1 MLEAIFL
8 GIVQGLTE
16 FLPISSSAHVRIFGE
31 FLPSGSDPGATFTA
45 IMQIGT
51 EIAVLIYFRKDIL
64 KIFSAVSRL
73 VLGARFEAGSPDQQ
87 SARLGG
93 LIAIGSIPI
102 FALGYIGQSY
112 IRENFRSLWLISFTL
127 IGFGIILGVLDHF
140 GKKIK
145 KLEDLNRRDGLI
157 YGLAQSLALIPGVS
171 RSGATIAMGR
181 FLGYK
186 REAALRYSF
195 LLAIPAV
202 LGSGTYELLN
212 SLTEPTNAFSLVE
225 TAVATFVAFLVGYAV
240 IAWLM
245 KFVQTRSFLPFV
257 LYRILLGIFIICLL
271 LTGTISA
278 PVV

>member
-16 FLPISSSAHVRIFGE
+16 FLPISSSAHVRLFGE
-31 FLPSGSDPGATFTA
+31 FLPSGSDPGATFSA
-45 IMQIGT
+45 IIQIGT
-51 EIAVLIYFRKDIL
+51 ELAVLIYFRSDLLRIVR
-64 KIFSAVSRL
+64 AVLRYL
-73 VLGARFEAGSPDQQ
+73 VGKQIEKASSEYQ

-93 LIAIGSIPI
+93 LILLGSIPI
-102 FALGYIGQSY
+102 FVFGYLGQSF

-127 IGFGIILGVLDHF
+127 IFFGIALGVIDHL
-140 GKKIK
+140 GKKMK
-145 KLEDLNRRDGLI
+145 SLDELNRRDGII

-212 SLTEPTNAFSLVE
+212 SLSEPTNSFSAIE
-225 TAVATFVAFLVGYAV
+225 TATATLVSFLIGYLV

-245 KFVQTRSFLPFV
+245 KFVQTRSFMPFV
-257 LYRILLGIFIICLL
+257 VYRIVLGLVIIILLA
-271 LTGTISA
+271 TGTIA
-278 PVV
+278 A

>member
-1 MLEAIFL
+1 MLEAVFL
-8 GIVQGLTE
+8 GIIQGLTE
-16 FLPISSSAHVRIFGE
+16 FLPISSSAHVRLFGE

-51 EIAVLIYFRKDIL
+51 EVAVLIYFRSELAQITRAVVKFVFAR
-64 KIFSAVSRL
+64 KI
-73 VLGARFEAGSPDQQ
+73 EAGSAELQ

-93 LIAIGSIPI
+93 LIILGSIPI
-102 FALGYIGQSY
+102 FLLGYVGQGY
-112 IRENFRSLWLISFTL
+112 IRDNFRSLWLISFTL
-127 IGFGIILGVLDHF
+127 IVFGIALGVIDHF
-140 GKKIK
+140 GKKEK
-145 KLEDLNRRDGLI
+145 SLTNLNSKDGVI
-157 YGLAQSLALIPGVS
+157 YGIAQSLALIPGVS

-212 SLTEPTNAFSLVE
+212 SLTEPTNSFSAAE
-225 TAVATFVAFLVGYAV
+225 TAIATLVAFAVGYLV

-245 KFVQTRSFLPFV
+245 KFVQTRSFMPFV
-257 LYRILLGIFIICLL
+257 VYRITLGCLIIVLLF
-271 LTGTISA
+271 TGAVQS
-278 PVV
+278 

>member
-16 FLPISSSAHVRIFGE
+16 FLPISSSAHVRLFGE

-51 EIAVLIYFRKDIL
+51 EIAVLIYFRSDLVQIL
-64 KIFSAVSRL
+64 KAVVRFVLRKPIEPGSA
-73 VLGARFEAGSPDQQ
+73 EKQ

-93 LIAIGSIPI
+93 LILLGSIPI
-102 FALGYIGQSY
+102 FLLGYLGQSY

-127 IGFGIILGVLDHF
+127 IAFGIALGLIDRF
-140 GKKIK
+140 GKRVKN
-145 KLEDLNRRDGLI
+145 LDDLNRRDGLI
-157 YGLAQSLALIPGVS
+157 YGLAQSLALVPGVS

-181 FLGYK
+181 ILGYK

-212 SLTEPTNAFSLVE
+212 SLTEPTNSFSILE
-225 TAVATFVAFLVGYAV
+225 TASATLVAFFVGYAV

-245 KFVQTRSFLPFV
+245 KFVQTRSFMPFV
-257 LYRILLGIFIICLL
+257 IYRIFLGVLIIVLLQAGFV
-271 LTGTISA
+271 SA
-278 PVV
+278 